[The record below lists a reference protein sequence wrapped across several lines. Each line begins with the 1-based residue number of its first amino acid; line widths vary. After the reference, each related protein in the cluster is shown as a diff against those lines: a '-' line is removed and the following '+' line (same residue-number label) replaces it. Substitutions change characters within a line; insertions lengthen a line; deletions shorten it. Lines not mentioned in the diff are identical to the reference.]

1 MPTCASKRPITTK
14 KYLRV
19 AFMEGVATAFTSGSR
34 CGVAGSGSSGCAPW
48 YQTIVA
54 MPAMSRMML
63 ATVHIAALPGSVLPT
78 IGSCGQLLV
87 YESPPWFGRS
97 VEAAHDDQKKNPASA
112 LRSAGFGSALDVIA
126 YFSRRLS

>member
-1 MPTCASKRPITTK
+1 
-14 KYLRV
+14 
-19 AFMEGVATAFTSGSR
+19 GVT
-34 CGVAGSGSSGCAPW
+34 GSGTSGCAPW

-78 IGSCGQLLV
+78 MGSCGQLLV
-87 YESPPWFGRS
+87 YETPLWLGRS
-97 VEAAHDDQKKNPASA
+97 VEAAQDDQKKNPASA
-112 LRSAGFGSALDVIA
+112 LRSAGLGSAFAVIA